1 MKRLTLKFLIGTVF
15 IMFLSS
21 FIPNLLWSV
30 FGSVKTPSEVTPRL
44 LLLGR
49 VITVTLTI
57 GMYSVMIDQI
67 ILRRLSKLNRATFE
81 VSRGNYDYPLDVS
94 QDDEIN
100 DLAENFSKMQEGLK
114 SNEYLNKEFVRN
126 FSHELKTPLS
136 AIKGYSELIS
146 TSTLTEEEIKNYSR
160 IISQEADRLSKLS
173 KNMLQISLVDSQ
185 SVLHKNDSFN
195 VSEQIRNVIQL
206 MQLDWEEK
214 DIELNLELSDIVIKS
229 NKEFTYQVW
238 TNLIS
243 NAIKFSPTSSTI
255 DIELKEENEFV
266 KFIVKNQGGIPLDDQ
281 EKIFDLF
288 FVSEASRTQKS
299 NGVGLTLTKKIVTKL
314 DGQIDFSSSDENTVF
329 IVKLPK

>member
-21 FIPNLLWSV
+21 FIPNLLWAV
-30 FGSVKTPSEVTPRL
+30 FGSVSTPREVTPKL
-44 LLLGR
+44 LLFGGI
-49 VITVTLTI
+49 ITVSLTI

-81 VSRGNYDYPLDVS
+81 VSRGNYDYALDLS

-100 DLAENFSKMQEGLK
+100 DLAENFSKMQDGLK

-136 AIKGYSELIS
+136 AIKGYSDLINHS
-146 TSTLTEEEIKNYSR
+146 DLTEKEIKEYSK
-160 IISQEADRLSKLS
+160 IISEEADRLSKLS
-173 KNMLQISLVDSQ
+173 RNMLQISLVDSH
-185 SVLHKNDSFN
+185 SVLHSKDSFN
-195 VSEQIRNVIQL
+195 VSEQVRNVIQL

-214 DIELNLELSDIVIKS
+214 EIELNLDLSDYTIQS
-229 NKEFTYQVW
+229 NKEFTYQIW

-243 NAIKFSPTSSTI
+243 NAIKFSPLNSTI
-255 DIELKEENEFV
+255 DISVKEDGDFI
-266 KFIVKNQGGIPLDDQ
+266 KFSISNKGTIPQNDQ
-281 EKIFDLF
+281 DKIFDLF
-288 FVSEASRTQKS
+288 FVSEQSRTQKS
-299 NGVGLTLTKKIVTKL
+299 NGVGLTLTKKIITKL
-314 DGQIDFSSSDENTVF
+314 GGLIEFSSANDKTVF